1 MKKIRW
7 IFCISVLLVGGASC
21 KQDTYDVIIRDAM
34 IANGTGDKLVHMDVG
49 IRQDTIA
56 AVGDLSKSQA
66 DTVIQATGL
75 VLAPGFIDA
84 HSHHDWGIFKMRD
97 VEAAVSQG
105 ITTIVVGQDGGS
117 KTPIEKFFKA
127 LNDTPVAVNVATYSG
142 HNSIRE
148 MVMGDDFK
156 RHATIKEI
164 SQMKMLLEADLKAG
178 ALGLSTGL
186 EYDPGIYSSNDEVIA
201 LAKTL
206 VPYQG
211 RYISHLRS
219 EDRYFDKA
227 VDEIIEIGRQTG
239 VPVQISH
246 FKLAMKG
253 LWGIGMQT
261 IAKLNEARKAG
272 IEITADIYPYPYW
285 SSTVR
290 VLFPDRNF
298 TDEKEAAFILR
309 EVTSPEGIL
318 FSSYTPKPEFEGKT
332 LAEVAS
338 SAGIGPEK
346 MLIQIIRWLDE
357 CEKINGDCSGGIV
370 ATSMDEED
378 IRKLLQWE
386 YSGICSDGASRGR
399 HPRGYGAFTRILR
412 KYVREDSVL
421 TLENAVHKMT
431 GLNAKQLGLNRRGF
445 IQEGYYADLVL
456 FDPQKVA
463 DQSTTENP
471 QMPSRGIIRVWVN
484 GKSVYQNKAT
494 TGKHPGKVIRRND
507 F

>member
-1 MKKIRW
+1 MKKLSW
-7 IFCISVLLVGGASC
+7 IFYLIILFVAGTAC
-21 KQDTYDVIIRDAM
+21 KQDTYDVIIRHAQL
-34 IANGTGDKLVHMDVG
+34 ANGTGGDLVKADVG
-49 IRQDTIA
+49 LRGDTIA
-56 AVGDLSKSQA
+56 AIGNLSNAKA
-66 DTVIQATGL
+66 DTIVQAADL
-75 VLAPGFIDA
+75 VLAPGFIDT
-84 HSHHDWGIFKMRD
+84 HSHHDWGILKMRG

-127 LNDTPVAVNVATYSG
+127 LTDTPVAVNLASYSG

-156 RHATIKEI
+156 RLATTDQV

-186 EYDPGIYSSNDEVIA
+186 EYDPGIYSSNDEVIE

-227 VDEIIEIGRQTG
+227 VNEIIEIGKLTG

-253 LWGIGMQT
+253 LWGKSMQT
-261 IAKLNEARKAG
+261 LAKLNEARNAG
-272 IEITADIYPYPYW
+272 IKITADVYPYPYW

-332 LAEVAS
+332 LAAVAAN
-338 SAGIGPEK
+338 AGISPEK

-370 ATSMDEED
+370 ATSMDEGD
-378 IRKLLQWE
+378 IQKLLQWE
-386 YSGICSDGASRGR
+386 YSGVCSDGASRGR
-399 HPRGYGAFTRILR
+399 HPRGYGAFTRILK

-421 TLENAVHKMT
+421 TLENAVRKMT
-431 GLNAKQLGLNRRGF
+431 GLNAEQLGINRRGF
-445 IQEGYYADLVL
+445 IREGYYADLVL
-456 FDPQKVA
+456 FNPKEVS

-471 QMPSRGIIRVWVN
+471 QMPSSGIEGVWVN
-484 GKSVYQNKAT
+484 GKLVYQNKRT
-494 TGKHPGKVIRRND
+494 TGIYPGRVIRRND